1 MNPGHVVRSAFFLI
15 PSLGPRVV
23 AGPLVRRIIG
33 VLEGAIIVSRL
44 SVVDTAPYGL
54 DIPKDSI
61 LRYETALKAN
71 KFVLIVRGTI
81 KQASQAKN
89 IISQIQ
95 AEVYKPSSG
104 SGKRIARGNDPVASD
119 RQLLVNPPKSR
130 NN

>member
-33 VLEGAIIVSRL
+33 VLEGAVIVSRL

-81 KQASQAKN
+81 KQASLAKD
-89 IISQIQ
+89 IISQTQ
-95 AEVYKPSSG
+95 DEPSSG

>member
-15 PSLGPRVV
+15 PGLGPRVV

-33 VLEGAIIVSRL
+33 VLEGAVIVSRL

-81 KQASQAKN
+81 KQASLAKD
-89 IISQIQ
+89 IISQTQ
-95 AEVYKPSSG
+95 DEPSSG